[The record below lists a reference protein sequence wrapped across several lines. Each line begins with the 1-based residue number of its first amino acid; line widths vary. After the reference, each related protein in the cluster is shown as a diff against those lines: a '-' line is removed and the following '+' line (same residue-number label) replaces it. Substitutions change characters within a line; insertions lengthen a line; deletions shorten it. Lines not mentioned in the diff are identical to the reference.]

1 MIIVNAGALVLLS
14 EVVVEL
20 GPRSVHD
27 VSPNSVH
34 DVFGIRKKIHSGKLT

>member
-14 EVVVEL
+14 EVVVQL

-27 VSPNSVH
+27 VSPKSVH
-34 DVFGIRKKIHSGKLT
+34 DMFGINERKYTPVN